1 MPGTEKNTDMVE
13 TTRLAWFLKG
23 GNHELLMEVLGFSDL
38 FENSE
43 SPKTPKCMNSCGLDM
58 SNFMWVDILVVECL
72 KMTM

>member
-1 MPGTEKNTDMVE
+1 MG
-13 TTRLAWFLKG
+13 FKG
-23 GNHELLMEVLGFSDL
+23 GNHELLMKVLGFSDDL
-38 FENSE
+38 FENFE